1 MKVYLYIE
9 EFIRSSYR
17 LWAGQILGHIC
28 HLYRLFI
35 HFHIVLCCFILYTLD
50 TVYFRSQSI
59 FVSSIANLS
68 AIGAIFTFCL
78 TQRDESTWL
87 AIEWLWWLRPTECQT
102 TLQAKVKY
110 IKIVLHAK
118 VVDWSTGV
126 FILWKKL
133 FSIIPSY
140 GKSIAL
146 GWTI

>member
-17 LWAGQILGHIC
+17 LSAGQILGHIC

-35 HFHIVLCCFILYTLD
+35 HFYIVLCCFILYTLD

-78 TQRDESTWL
+78 TQRDESASL
-87 AIEWLWWLRPTECQT
+87 AIEWL
-102 TLQAKVKY
+102 
-110 IKIVLHAK
+110 
-118 VVDWSTGV
+118 
-126 FILWKKL
+126 
-133 FSIIPSY
+133 
-140 GKSIAL
+140 
-146 GWTI
+146 

>member
-1 MKVYLYIE
+1 MLIKSEQLSVVSLIKNVMLKYLFWVSYIL
-9 EFIRSSYR
+9 R
-17 LWAGQILGHIC
+17 LCAQTCTPNRHAL
-28 HLYRLFI
+28 
-35 HFHIVLCCFILYTLD
+35 
-50 TVYFRSQSI
+50 
-59 FVSSIANLS
+59 
-68 AIGAIFTFCL
+68 
-78 TQRDESTWL
+78 
-87 AIEWLWWLRPTECQT
+87 ECQT